1 MKKSLAITLAIAAAA
16 ILSVCTSC
24 KGKPD
29 FYFNPSEM
37 TVKVGETKSFEISA
51 ENIDVDHD
59 KLKYGIEEGGGDYIR
74 LNGTNVTGVQVG
86 EAKLVAVIEGTSY
99 TATCKIHVTK

>member
-59 KLKYGIEEGGGDYIR
+59 KLKYNIAEGDDYID
-74 LNGTNVTGVQVG
+74 LKGTTVTGVQVG
-86 EAKLVAVIEGTSY
+86 DAKLVAVIEGTSY